1 MEPTYN
7 PVENTFIAARI
18 SIELK
23 DRLDSYASM
32 NDTTIS
38 QLIRKGLK
46 NIIEASGASSPVGG
60 WSVRQ

>member
-18 SIELK
+18 PMELK

-46 NIIEASGASSPVGG
+46 NIIEASGSPSPVGG

>member
-18 SIELK
+18 PIELK

-46 NIIEASGASSPVGG
+46 NIIVSAVSACGPEL
-60 WSVRQ
+60 RL

>member
-18 SIELK
+18 PMELK

-46 NIIEASGASSPVGG
+46 NIIEASGAPRPVGG

>member
-1 MEPTYN
+1 METNYN

-18 SIELK
+18 PMELK

-46 NIIEASGASSPVGG
+46 SIIEASGAPSPVGG

>member
-18 SIELK
+18 PMELK

>member
-1 MEPTYN
+1 MEPNYN

-18 SIELK
+18 PMELK

-46 NIIEASGASSPVGG
+46 NIIESSGAPTVSG

>member
-1 MEPTYN
+1 MEPNYN

-46 NIIEASGASSPVGG
+46 NIIESSGAPTVSG

>member
-18 SIELK
+18 PIELK

-46 NIIEASGASSPVGG
+46 NIIESSGAPSPIGG

>member
-18 SIELK
+18 PMELK

-46 NIIEASGASSPVGG
+46 NIIEASGAPTVSG